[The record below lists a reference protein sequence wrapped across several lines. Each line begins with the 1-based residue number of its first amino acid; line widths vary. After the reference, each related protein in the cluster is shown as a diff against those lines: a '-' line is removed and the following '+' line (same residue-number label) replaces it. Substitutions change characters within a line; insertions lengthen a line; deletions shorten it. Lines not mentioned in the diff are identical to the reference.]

1 MATTRP
7 PPPQQQQLSRFYSFI
22 LCQQIAKNI
31 LSILTGAGQFVFAKL
46 ILQTLFSVAR
56 LGDLLDFGQLFKAVG
71 NNQLAQIS
79 CIIWVNFVKVSKS
92 LIVLVK
98 SFLGNFYRH
107 LATFYWSHCL
117 RLQAEQ
123 TQVLLRIS
131 LSLSLFPLPYLFLT
145 PSNYLFV
152 LYIHIYPPQTHPH
165 KFT

>member
-71 NNQLAQIS
+71 NN
-79 CIIWVNFVKVSKS
+79 
-92 LIVLVK
+92 
-98 SFLGNFYRH
+98 
-107 LATFYWSHCL
+107 
-117 RLQAEQ
+117 
-123 TQVLLRIS
+123 
-131 LSLSLFPLPYLFLT
+131 
-145 PSNYLFV
+145 
-152 LYIHIYPPQTHPH
+152 
-165 KFT
+165 